1 MDGDTAAADVLAHAV
16 EASAHGHAMLLIDG
30 GYGQGPDSV
39 NTAAAKAIASAR
51 AL

>member
-1 MDGDTAAADVLAHAV
+1 VDALLTVVPEVCDG
-16 EASAHGHAMLLIDG
+16 E
-30 GYGQGPDSV
+30 YGQGPDSV